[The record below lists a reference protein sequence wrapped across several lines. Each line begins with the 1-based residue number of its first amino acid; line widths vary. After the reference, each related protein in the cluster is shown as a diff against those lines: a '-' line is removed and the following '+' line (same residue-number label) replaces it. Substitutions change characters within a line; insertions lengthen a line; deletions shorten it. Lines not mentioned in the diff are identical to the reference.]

1 MKLKKNLKKRL
12 RLKLKKYALK
22 YFFNDFKEILLFEV
36 INSIKIE
43 TTNSTLFAIEKCIN
57 QNKKGA
63 YMRFGDGDVF
73 LLKNRNDSLQKSNKI
88 LADEMKEA
96 FLINDANVFKSLAI
110 HSDLFGCE
118 EGMFDGNH
126 KNTDSFS
133 LYLLKATYMFFIG
146 QKIYSPVALHFTA
159 TENPTRANSFLKLI
173 KSKAKVFIGNEKL
186 SNNTITKLFGNV
198 QRIDTPSKNSYV
210 QIDRIYEESI
220 EQINLL
226 DNFHVIIV
234 AMGCSGR
241 PLMKRLY
248 QNSNKSFFLFDF
260 GSLID
265 GFDGVENRTWLKVNN
280 INYDMLIS

>member
-1 MKLKKNLKKRL
+1 MDIEKNIKKKIRPI
-12 RLKLKKYALK
+12 LKKYALK
-22 YFFNDFKEILLFEV
+22 YFFSDFKEILLLEV
-36 INSIKIE
+36 INGIKIE
-43 TTNSTLFAIEKCIN
+43 TTDSTLCAIEECIN
-57 QNKKGA
+57 KNNKGA

-73 LLKNRNDSLQKSNKI
+73 LLKNRNDSSQKSNKI
-88 LADEMKEA
+88 LSEEMKEA
-96 FLINDANVFKSLAI
+96 FLINDSHVFKSLAI

-118 EGMFDGNH
+118 EGMFEGNH
-126 KNTDSFS
+126 KNTDSLS
-133 LYLLKATYMFFIG
+133 LYLLKVTYMFFIG

-198 QRIDTPSKNSYV
+198 QRIDTPSKNSYA
-210 QIDRIYEESI
+210 QIDRIYDESI

-226 DNFHVIIV
+226 DKFHVIIV